1 MARVELELPENP
13 GNENA
18 VSPRKGRS
26 AGRPVRHNAQHEGS
40 DMHFGNMSFG
50 NFLLDILFIFFFV
63 VWFWMIITV
72 MMDLFR
78 RHDVSGFAKVIW
90 VIFLVV
96 LPYLGVFAYLVT
108 QSGGMADRNA
118 AQADQAR
125 EHLRSVVGYSVAD
138 EIEKL
143 DRLKA
148 AGSLS
153 ETEYK
158 ALRAKL
164 F

>member
-1 MARVELELPENP
+1 MHL
-13 GNENA
+13 GN
-18 VSPRKGRS
+18 V
-26 AGRPVRHNAQHEGS
+26 
-40 DMHFGNMSFG
+40 SFG
-50 NFLLDILFIFFFV
+50 NFLLDILFIVFFV

-72 MMDLFR
+72 LVDLLR
-78 RHDVSGFAKVIW
+78 RHDLSGWSKVIW

-96 LPYLGVFAYLVT
+96 LPYIGVFAYLVT
-108 QSGGMADRNA
+108 QSGSMARRSA
-118 AQADQAR
+118 EQAEEAR
-125 EHLRSVVGYSVAD
+125 EQLRKVVGFSVAD

-148 AGSLS
+148 SGSLS

-164 F
+164 V

>member
-1 MARVELELPENP
+1 MHL
-13 GNENA
+13 GN
-18 VSPRKGRS
+18 V
-26 AGRPVRHNAQHEGS
+26 
-40 DMHFGNMSFG
+40 SFG

-78 RHDVSGFAKVIW
+78 RHDMSGGAKVIW
-90 VIFLVV
+90 VIFLII
-96 LPYLGVFAYLVT
+96 LPYVGVFAYLVT
-108 QSGGMADRNA
+108 QSGSMAERNA
-118 AQADQAR
+118 AQAEEAR
-125 EHLRSVVGYSVAD
+125 EQLRKVVGFSVAD

-148 AGSLS
+148 SGSIS

-164 F
+164 V

>member
-1 MARVELELPENP
+1 MHL
-13 GNENA
+13 GN
-18 VSPRKGRS
+18 V
-26 AGRPVRHNAQHEGS
+26 
-40 DMHFGNMSFG
+40 SFG
-50 NFLLDILFIFFFV
+50 NFLLDILFIVFFV

-72 MMDLFR
+72 MVDLLR
-78 RHDVSGFAKVIW
+78 RHDLSGWAKVIW

-96 LPYLGVFAYLVT
+96 LPYIGVFAYLVT
-108 QSGGMADRNA
+108 QSGSMARRSA
-118 AQADQAR
+118 EQAEEAR
-125 EHLRSVVGYSVAD
+125 EQLRKVVGFSVAD

-148 AGSLS
+148 SGSLS

-164 F
+164 V

>member
-1 MARVELELPENP
+1 MHL
-13 GNENA
+13 GN
-18 VSPRKGRS
+18 V
-26 AGRPVRHNAQHEGS
+26 
-40 DMHFGNMSFG
+40 SFG

-78 RHDVSGFAKVIW
+78 RHDMSGVAKVIW
-90 VIFLVV
+90 VFFLV
-96 LPYLGVFAYLVT
+96 LIPYLGVFAYLVT
-108 QSGGMADRNA
+108 QSGSMAERSA
-118 AQADQAR
+118 ARADEAR

-148 AGSLS
+148 SGSLS
-153 ETEYK
+153 EVEYK

>member
-1 MARVELELPENP
+1 MHL
-13 GNENA
+13 GN
-18 VSPRKGRS
+18 V
-26 AGRPVRHNAQHEGS
+26 
-40 DMHFGNMSFG
+40 SFG
-50 NFLLDILFIFFFV
+50 NFLLDILFIVFFV

-72 MMDLFR
+72 MVDLLR
-78 RHDVSGFAKVIW
+78 RHDLSGWAKVIW

-96 LPYLGVFAYLVT
+96 LPYIGVFAYLVT
-108 QSGGMADRNA
+108 QSGSMARRSA
-118 AQADQAR
+118 EQAEEAR
-125 EHLRSVVGYSVAD
+125 EQLRKVVGFSVAD

-148 AGSLS
+148 SGSLS

-164 F
+164 I

>member
-1 MARVELELPENP
+1 MHL
-13 GNENA
+13 GN
-18 VSPRKGRS
+18 VG
-26 AGRPVRHNAQHEGS
+26 
-40 DMHFGNMSFG
+40 FG
-50 NFLLDILFIFFFV
+50 NFLLDILFIVFFV

-72 MMDLFR
+72 MVDLFR
-78 RHDVSGFAKVIW
+78 RHDLSGWAKVIW

-96 LPYLGVFAYLVT
+96 LPYIGVFAYLVT
-108 QSGGMADRNA
+108 QSGSMARRSA
-118 AQADQAR
+118 EQAEEAR
-125 EHLRSVVGYSVAD
+125 EQLRKVVGFSVAD

-148 AGSLS
+148 SGSLS

-164 F
+164 V

>member
-1 MARVELELPENP
+1 MHL
-13 GNENA
+13 GN
-18 VSPRKGRS
+18 V
-26 AGRPVRHNAQHEGS
+26 
-40 DMHFGNMSFG
+40 SFG
-50 NFLLDILFIFFFV
+50 NFLLDILFIVFFV

-72 MMDLFR
+72 MVDLFR
-78 RHDVSGFAKVIW
+78 RHDLSGWAKVIW

-96 LPYLGVFAYLVT
+96 LPYIGVFAYLVT
-108 QSGGMADRNA
+108 QSGSMARRSA
-118 AQADQAR
+118 EQAEEAR
-125 EHLRSVVGYSVAD
+125 EQLRKVVGFSVAD

-148 AGSLS
+148 SGSLS

-164 F
+164 V

>member
-1 MARVELELPENP
+1 MHL
-13 GNENA
+13 GN
-18 VSPRKGRS
+18 VG
-26 AGRPVRHNAQHEGS
+26 
-40 DMHFGNMSFG
+40 FG
-50 NFLLDILFIFFFV
+50 NFLLDILFIVFFV

-72 MMDLFR
+72 MVDLFR
-78 RHDVSGFAKVIW
+78 RHDLSGWAKVIW

-96 LPYLGVFAYLVT
+96 LPYIGVFAYLVT
-108 QSGGMADRNA
+108 QSGSMARRSA
-118 AQADQAR
+118 EQAEEAR
-125 EHLRSVVGYSVAD
+125 EQLRKVVGFSVAD

-148 AGSLS
+148 SGSLS

-164 F
+164 I

>member
-1 MARVELELPENP
+1 MHL
-13 GNENA
+13 GN
-18 VSPRKGRS
+18 V
-26 AGRPVRHNAQHEGS
+26 
-40 DMHFGNMSFG
+40 SFG
-50 NFLLDILFIFFFV
+50 NFLLDILFIVFFV

-72 MMDLFR
+72 MVDLFR
-78 RHDVSGFAKVIW
+78 RHDLSGWAKVIW

-96 LPYLGVFAYLVT
+96 LPYIGVFAYLVT
-108 QSGGMADRNA
+108 QSGSMARRSA
-118 AQADQAR
+118 EQAEEAR
-125 EHLRSVVGYSVAD
+125 EQLRKVVGFSVAD

-148 AGSLS
+148 SGSLS

-164 F
+164 I

>member
-1 MARVELELPENP
+1 MHL
-13 GNENA
+13 GN
-18 VSPRKGRS
+18 V
-26 AGRPVRHNAQHEGS
+26 
-40 DMHFGNMSFG
+40 SFG

-78 RHDVSGFAKVIW
+78 RHDMSGVAKVIW
-90 VIFLVV
+90 VIFLVI
-96 LPYLGVFAYLVT
+96 LPYVGVFAYLVT
-108 QSGGMADRNA
+108 QGGSMAERSA
-118 AQADQAR
+118 ERAEEARDQ
-125 EHLRSVVGYSVAD
+125 LRSVVGYSVAD

-148 AGSLS
+148 SGSLS
-153 ETEYK
+153 EAEYK
-158 ALRAKL
+158 ALRAKH